1 MSNQIQLL
9 PDPIANQIAAGE
21 VIQRPASVVKE
32 LLENAIDAGA
42 TSIQLIIEDAG
53 KTKIQVIDNGSGMGS
68 IDARMCFEKHAT
80 SKIRSAEDLFNLATK
95 GFRGEALAS
104 IAAIAHV
111 ELKTKRSENEL
122 ATLIEIEGSE
132 IVSDKECAAP
142 NGTSFSI
149 KNLFYNVPARRKF
162 LKSDSVETKHIIE
175 EFQRVALPHPEI
187 AFQLINNQSEVYNLA
202 KGSLRQRIVAIFG
215 KAYDEKIVPL
225 DEETSIVDVKGF
237 IGKPESA
244 KKTRG
249 EQYFFVN
256 DRFIKSFYL
265 QHAVSKAYDDLLA
278 EKSYPSFF
286 IFLSID
292 PESIDVNIHP
302 TKTEIKFEE
311 EKSIYAIIRSAVKQ
325 ALGKYNIAPTLDFD
339 QESSFD
345 QFGTFNPSEPV
356 SPPEI
361 KVDKTYNPFESKDD
375 SRPSG
380 NSGGGSY
387 SNSRSSYTESFKRG
401 REEQNWESFF
411 EDLEEKGEI
420 IYEEEKEQETLFEK
434 DLGASLFFQIQGGF
448 IITQM
453 KEGLIIIDQ
462 HHAHE
467 RVLYEQFI
475 SSMEDH
481 SKTVQQLL
489 FPENMELTASDYVL
503 MEGMFE
509 DLQLMGF
516 DVRPFGKNTVAIYG
530 APAILQEANVKSIL
544 ENLME
549 HAKSS
554 SGWLSSDIQDKLARK
569 LAHLGAISRMKK
581 MSSEEMEALVGQ
593 LFQCQQAQLTPDGK
607 PTMIKHGLKDLQ
619 KQFQH

>member
-42 TSIQLIIEDAG
+42 SSIQLIIEDAG
-53 KTKIQVIDNGSGMGS
+53 KTKIQVIDNGQGMGPV
-68 IDARMCFEKHAT
+68 DARLCFEKHAT
-80 SKIRSAEDLFNLATK
+80 SKIKKVEDLFNLSTK

-111 ELKTKRSENEL
+111 ELKTKRSDDEVG
-122 ATLIEIEGSE
+122 TLIEIEGSE
-132 IVSDKECAAP
+132 IVTDKECASA
-142 NGTSFSI
+142 NGTSFCI

-162 LKSDSVETKHIIE
+162 LKSDSVETKHIID

-187 AFQLINNQSEVYNLA
+187 SFQLTNNNSEIYNLND
-202 KGSLRQRIVAIFG
+202 GSLRQRIVAVFG
-215 KAYDEKIVPL
+215 KSFDEKIVPVKE
-225 DEETSIVDVKGF
+225 DTSIVDVEGF
-237 IGKPESA
+237 IGKPENA

-256 DRFIKSFYL
+256 DRFIKSSYL

-278 EKSYPSFF
+278 EKAYPSFF
-286 IFLSID
+286 LFLKID

-325 ALGKYNIAPTLDFD
+325 ALGKYNITPSLDFE

-345 QFGTFNPSEPV
+345 KFGTFNPSEPV

-361 KVDKTYNPFESKDD
+361 KVDKTYNPFEKGSKSSESKSSYD
-375 SRPSG
+375 
-380 NSGGGSY
+380 Y
-387 SNSRSSYTESFKRG
+387 SNSRASYSQGFKTG
-401 REEQNWESFF
+401 REEQNWETFF
-411 EDLEEKGEI
+411 NDLEEKGEI
-420 IYEEEKEQETLFEK
+420 VYEEEKEQETLFDKEV
-434 DLGASLFFQIQGGF
+434 GSSLFFQIQGGF

-453 KEGLIIIDQ
+453 KDGLIIIDQ

-467 RVLYEQFI
+467 RVLFEQFI
-475 SSMEDH
+475 NAVEGRVSS
-481 SKTVQQLL
+481 TQQML
-489 FPENMELTASDYVL
+489 FPENIELTTTDYIF
-503 MEGMFE
+503 MEDILP
-509 DLQLMGF
+509 DLQAMGF
-516 DVRPFGKNTVAIYG
+516 DIRPFGRNTLAIYG
-530 APAILQEANVKSIL
+530 APAELHDANVKVLIESL
-544 ENLME
+544 LD
-549 HAKSS
+549 HAKNN
-554 SGWLSSDIQDKLARK
+554 SGWLNNDFQERLARR
-569 LAHLGAISRMKK
+569 LAHLGAIGRTKK
-581 MSSEEMEALVGQ
+581 LSTEEMEALVGQ
-593 LFQCQQAQLTPDGK
+593 LFQCQQAQHTPDGK